1 MADPARPGMIG
12 AMDVATVSFT
22 AADAPEAFARSLQ
35 ETGFAVVVDHPIA
48 WDLVRRVHADW
59 AAFFASPDRF
69 DWLAGATQ
77 DGYYPP
83 DRSETAV
90 GAEVPDLKEFF
101 HWYPWGRKPFEGA
114 TAELHRRGTTLA
126 TELLRWIEAQ
136 LPRDVRNGL
145 EQSLS
150 SMLEGSTR
158 TMVRV
163 VHYPPL
169 TGDEPPGALRAAAH
183 EDINFLTLLPAATGS
198 GLEVLD
204 RDGSW
209 MRVDPDPGAL
219 IVNVGDGLQLSTR
232 RWFRSTS
239 HRVVNPSDASTNTSR
254 ISTPLFLHPAD
265 GARLGDGWTALAF
278 LQERIRAIR
287 GDEIE

>member
-1 MADPARPGMIG
+1 MGHDRGVPITTVSYRALDAPARFV
-12 AMDVATVSFT
+12 D
-22 AADAPEAFARSLQ
+22 SLR
-35 ETGFAVVVDHPIA
+35 ETGFAVLVDHPIP
-48 WDLVRRVHADW
+48 WRVVEQVHADW
-59 AAFFASPDRF
+59 RSYFDADDKDR
-69 DWLAGATQ
+69 WLAGERQ

-90 GAEVPDLKEFF
+90 GATVADLKEFF

-114 TAELHRRGTTLA
+114 TAELHRRGTKLA
-126 TELLRWIEAQ
+126 TELLHWIDTQ
-136 LPRDVRNGL
+136 LPRDVRNAL

-169 TGDEPPGALRAAAH
+169 TGDEPAGAVRAAAH
-183 EDINFLTLLPAATGS
+183 EDINFLTLLPAATEP
-198 GLEVLD
+198 GLEVLAG
-204 RDGSW
+204 DGTW
-209 MRVDPDPGAL
+209 MQVDPDPGAL
-219 IVNVGDGLQLSTR
+219 IVNVGDGLQLATR
-232 RWFRSTS
+232 QWFRSTS
-239 HRVVNPSDASTNTSR
+239 HRVVNPADAVANTSR

>member
-1 MADPARPGMIG
+1 MR
-12 AMDVATVSFT
+12 FL
-22 AADAPEAFARSLQ
+22 DALR
-35 ETGFAVVVDHPIA
+35 ETGFAVLVDHPLPWTVIE
-48 WDLVRRVHADW
+48 RVHADW
-59 AAFFASPDRF
+59 AAFFASD
-69 DWLAGATQ
+69 DKAHWLAGERQ

-90 GAEVPDLKEFF
+90 GARVPDLKEFF

-126 TELLRWIEAQ
+126 TELLRWIDTQ

-145 EQSLS
+145 DQSLS

-169 TGDEPPGALRAAAH
+169 TGDEPAGALRAAAH
-183 EDINFLTLLPAATGS
+183 EDINFLTLLPAATGP

-204 RDGSW
+204 SDGTW
-209 MRVDPDPGAL
+209 VAVDPDPGAL
-219 IVNVGDGLQLSTR
+219 IVNVGDGLQLATR
-232 RWFRSTS
+232 RWLRSTS
-239 HRVVNPSDASTNTSR
+239 HRVTNPTGTHANTSR

-265 GARLGDGWTALAF
+265 GARLGDGWTALEF

-287 GDEIE
+287 GDEIR